1 MAEFIPIRTV
11 QDKLDSISIV
21 NGQVIFVVD
30 TKKIFIDIDEKTR
43 KEIGG
48 VEGADFLSKIDPV
61 ATGSFGLNYDED
73 YTLGGGSVA
82 AGDATIAEA
91 ECSFAFGS
99 HTYAASPLQTVV
111 GRYNIVD
118 DATKFALIV
127 GNGTSDAARK
137 NIFTLDWQGN
147 INIEG
152 TITDGKGNSL
162 NEVLNFDTLSRMMT
176 SGENNGINITE
187 GILENGEHCFNFTI
201 TSLPKIEID
210 ADGYWLMDGVR
221 ITNVDGQQV
230 QARGLSA
237 YEIAVLNGFSGTEL
251 EWLQSLKGEPGV
263 TEVQI
268 TTQKR
273 DISFTLKANSW
284 NKYGG
289 PPYRQDVI
297 INGITKSM
305 NPRVDIV
312 ISEDLSTGKM
322 ELNEY
327 CNITKITTDDGK
339 ISAYCYRVPPSI
351 DLNLQI
357 EVI

>member
-48 VEGADFLSKIDPV
+48 IEGVDFLSKVDPV

-127 GNGTSDAARK
+127 GNGTSDTARK

-152 TITDGKGNSL
+152 TITDGKGNAL

-176 SGENNGINITE
+176 SGKHKGINITE
-187 GILENGEHCFNFTI
+187 DTDVEGNKIFNFTI
-201 TSLPKIEID
+201 EALPEIKID
-210 ADGYWLMDGVR
+210 ADGYWTIDGER
-221 ITNVDGQQV
+221 GLYPTK
-230 QARGLSA
+230 ARGLSA
-237 YEIAVLNGFSGTEL
+237 YEVAVQNGYSGKEV
-251 EWLQSLKGEPGV
+251 EWLASLKGDPGV
-263 TEVQI
+263 QTINTSKV
-268 TTQKR
+268 
-273 DISFTLKANSW
+273 DLYCTLLADNWTWKI
-284 NKYGG
+284 
-289 PPYRQDVI
+289 PFRQTVSV
-297 INGITKSM
+297 NGVTSSL
-305 NPRVDIV
+305 NPRVDIIV
-312 ISEDLSTGKM
+312 DPKDIALGKKQINSYNCITRIETG
-322 ELNEY
+322 EGI
-327 CNITKITTDDGK
+327 ITAECYETRPETD
-339 ISAYCYRVPPSI
+339 I
-351 DLNLQI
+351 NLMI
-357 EVI
+357 EVV